1 MGHPALLRDRFP
13 WGFRLPDSMV
23 VRQPG
28 KFGAWETAL
37 AYDDL
42 RDWIKALDKAGELKH
57 IHEPVDPILEIAE
70 ITDRVSKW
78 GRQERGCRSE
88 SAPGGP
94 ALLFENVKGYPGS
107 RVLMNQFGSER
118 RMKLA
123 LKSTVWMMW
132 RDASRACSSSNRPE
146 GLLGKLKML
155 PMLAEVGRFFPAP
168 WRPKTRPASK

>member
-1 MGHPALLRDRFP
+1 M
-13 WGFRLPDSMV
+13 
-23 VRQPG
+23 
-28 KFGAWETAL
+28 ETAL

-42 RDWIKALDKAGELKH
+42 RGWIKALDKAGELKH

-78 GRQERGCRSE
+78 GKPGSVGAGAK

-118 RMKLA
+118 RMNLA
-123 LKSTVWMMW
+123 LQTDSLDDIAGRIRT
-132 RDASRACSSSNRPE
+132 
-146 GLLGKLKML
+146 LLKPPIPTNFMDKLKLL
-155 PMLAEVGRFFPAP
+155 PMLTEIG
-168 WRPKTRPASK
+168 

>member
-1 MGHPALLRDRFP
+1 M
-13 WGFRLPDSMV
+13 
-23 VRQPG
+23 
-28 KFGAWETAL
+28 

-42 RDWIKALDKAGELKH
+42 RGWIKALDKAGELKH

-78 GRQERGCRSE
+78 GRQEGAE
-88 SAPGGP
+88 QNAPGGP

-118 RMKLA
+118 RMKMALNVDSLDDVA
-123 LKSTVWMMW
+123 ARIEGLLQLKS
-132 RDASRACSSSNRPE
+132 PE

-168 WRPKTRPASK
+168 LRPKTRPASR